1 MKKLIL
7 SAICAVS
14 VLGATA
20 QVSAYKQGV
29 GAAADGYVLPRTV
42 VTGTVSV
49 EREVL
54 VRGPYARFAAQYLGV
69 TGAPMSDKESY
80 KILGASLSW
89 ATEPD
94 PAFSFTV
101 EDKSGA
107 LAKVFRWL
115 DPVVVEQPAVAA
127 DKDFDGAKIGNI
139 PPFTDLGTS
148 TWVDRSRGGL
158 AVDRTSTVEKST
170 EQMAADAAA
179 VIFRIRKSRLDL
191 ITGESGE
198 YVFGEGL
205 RAAIEEMARL
215 EAEYLSL
222 FVGKRYVQR
231 TTHRFSAL
239 PEAGKNRVVAF
250 RFSEAKGFAESSD
263 LSVPAYNLEF
273 KVEEA
278 AAPQLAKRSGKMVLY
293 RIPSVE
299 RVTLTNGTET
309 LASERVPV
317 YQKGAVVETPVL

>member
-1 MKKLIL
+1 MKK
-7 SAICAVS
+7 AV
-14 VLGATA
+14 VLVLCVVASWGATA

-42 VTGTVSV
+42 VTGTVTV
-49 EREVL
+49 EREVI

-80 KILGASLSW
+80 KILGAALSW
-89 ATEPD
+89 TTEPD
-94 PAFSFTV
+94 PAFAFTI
-101 EDKSGA
+101 EDKGGA
-107 LAKVFRWL
+107 VAKVFRWL

-127 DKDFDGAKIGNI
+127 DKNFEGAKIGNL

-148 TWVDRSRGGL
+148 TWVDRSQGGL
-158 AVDRTSTVEKST
+158 AVDRTSAVEKST
-170 EQMAADAAA
+170 EQLAADAAG

-215 EAEYLSL
+215 EQEYLSL
-222 FVGKRYVQR
+222 FLGKRYVQR

-239 PEAGKNRVVAF
+239 PEVGKNRVVAF
-250 RFSEAKGFAESSD
+250 RFSETKGFAESSD

-273 KVEEA
+273 KAEEA
-278 AAPQLAKRSGKMVLY
+278 QAASVTKRSGKMVLY

-317 YQKGAVVETPVL
+317 FQKGVMVETPVL

>member
-1 MKKLIL
+1 MKKIL
-7 SAICAVS
+7 LALVCAAAS
-14 VLGATA
+14 VGASA

-49 EREVL
+49 EREVV
-54 VRGPYARFAAQYLGV
+54 VRGPYARFAAQYLGI

-80 KILGASLSW
+80 KILGASLAW
-89 ATEPD
+89 TTEPD
-94 PAFSFTV
+94 PAFAFTV
-101 EDKSGA
+101 DDKGGA
-107 LAKVFRWL
+107 LAKVFNWIA
-115 DPVVVEQPAVAA
+115 PSVVVQPAAAA
-127 DKDFDGAKIGNI
+127 DKEFDGAKIGNV

-148 TWVDRSRGGL
+148 TWLDKSRGGL
-158 AVDRTSTVEKST
+158 SVDRTNAVEKST
-170 EQMAADAAA
+170 EQLAADAAA

-198 YVFGEGL
+198 YVFGQGL
-205 RAAIEEMARL
+205 QAALDEMARL
-215 EAEYLSL
+215 EQEYLSL

-231 TTHRFSAL
+231 TEHTFAVL

-250 RFSEAKGFAESSD
+250 RFSDAKGFAQPSD

-273 KVEEA
+273 KTEEA
-278 AAPQLAKRSGKMVLY
+278 SAAYTAKRSGKMILY

-309 LASERVPV
+309 LASERIPV
-317 YQKGAVVETPVL
+317 YQKGSVVETPVL